1 MSARRG
7 LRWIVVVT
15 ALLGGALLMGRLVF
29 GAQSADRSESLIQ
42 DETTVEV
49 GDLSVTISATGVVT
63 PARQVGLAFEL
74 AAPVKEILVRP
85 GQPVAAGDVL
95 ARLDVPDLWASL
107 QSARL
112 ALELQQI
119 AYDALTAPA
128 REVDIAAARAALNA
142 AWAQVNAASATAPS
156 STQQEIAR
164 LQTELA
170 RNRLWQQ
177 QLQRDERLNP
187 PEPPPGVPVGAIPVL
202 SDEQRQ
208 QLEAALRQA
217 DYEVLVAMANQ
228 ESIASRGPDIG
239 SLSAANAQVVSA
251 QAQLDRLL
259 NGASETDLRAAE
271 LELERAQ
278 LALELAET
286 NMRRG
291 ELVAPFSGIVAQV
304 NLTLGEV
311 PPGSASAIELIDTS
325 GYYID
330 LAVDE
335 TDVVSVMPG
344 QAVSLAFDALPEAR
358 VSGTVTRTAPTPTRI
373 GQVVT
378 YTTRVTLNPT
388 FEPVRAGMNATATI
402 VVDELENVVLLRNR
416 FIRIDRSTQQAFV
429 TVQRPDGRFEERQVE
444 LGLRNETYSQIVSGL
459 EPGQRVVL
467 LPRESLVPTFGG
479 GR

>member
-1 MSARRG
+1 MQARRG
-7 LRWIVVVT
+7 LKWIVVAA
-15 ALLGGALLMGRLVF
+15 ALVGSALLMGRLAF
-29 GAQSADRSESLIQ
+29 GAQSADRSESLVQ
-42 DETTVEV
+42 DETTVEI
-49 GDLSVTISATGVVT
+49 GNLSVTISATGVVT
-63 PARQVGLAFEL
+63 PVRQVALAFEL

-85 GQPVAAGDVL
+85 GQSVAAGDVL

-107 QSARL
+107 QNARL

-128 REVDIAAARAALNA
+128 RDVDIAAARAALNA
-142 AWAQVNAASATAPS
+142 AWAQVNAAWATAPS

-177 QLQRDERLNP
+177 QLQLEERLNP

-208 QLEAALRQA
+208 QFEAALRQA
-217 DYEVLVAMANQ
+217 DYEVLVAIANQ
-228 ESIASRGPDIG
+228 DSIASRGPDIG

-286 NMRRG
+286 NSRRG

-311 PPGSASAIELIDTS
+311 PPANAGAIELIDTS
-325 GYYID
+325 SYYID

-335 TDVVSVMPG
+335 TDIVSVLPG

-358 VSGTVTRTAPTPTRI
+358 LGGTVTRIAPTPTRI

-378 YTTRVTLNPT
+378 YTTRVTLDPT

-402 VVDELENVVLLRNR
+402 VVNELENVLTLRNR
-416 FIRIDRSTQQAFV
+416 FIRIDRSTQEAFV

-444 LGLRNETYSQIVSGL
+444 LGLRNETHSQIVSGL

-467 LPRESLVPTFGG
+467 LPRESLVPAFGG